1 MIRPLVIQPFSTAS
15 DITIVL
21 SWITPA
27 PSQVEGQMNS
37 DKMELDLYIDFV
49 VEDKFKCSVSS
60 YLPVCQGVALNT
72 KPKSDTVKQLGIQ
85 VININSLDQTNY
97 LIYVGQ
103 YLD

>member
-1 MIRPLVIQPFSTAS
+1 
-15 DITIVL
+15 
-21 SWITPA
+21 
-27 PSQVEGQMNS
+27 
-37 DKMELDLYIDFV
+37 MELDLYIDFV